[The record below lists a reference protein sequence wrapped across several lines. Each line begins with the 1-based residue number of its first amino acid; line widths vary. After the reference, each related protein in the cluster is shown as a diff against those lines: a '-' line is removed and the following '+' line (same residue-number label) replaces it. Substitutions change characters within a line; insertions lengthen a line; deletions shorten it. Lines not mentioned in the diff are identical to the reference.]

1 MSGWLV
7 LLPVVWLL
15 RRRGRLLDVPVYDH
29 LVPDAQRYLSSGE
42 TGYEGRPGG
51 PLCVPDAQRYL
62 SSGETG
68 YEGRPGG
75 PLCRSVYVKGREVRK
90 SLGHRDKELA
100 IRQAYELLHSLLANE
115 QALDQETLT
124 IGMLAQLYLESPQH
138 LSKKPRTQRADQRC
152 LERVIAFLGSTRDVA
167 TLSESDVRRYTLARR
182 QGDPTLKGVTPG
194 RPVWDRAVEQ
204 DLVMLMTALDW
215 ATRERTTTGRRLLRE
230 NPLTGVRLPKEK
242 NPERPVMSH
251 DVYLKLLKV
260 APRVH
265 PLLPLALIVAE
276 GTGRRISAWRNLV
289 WDDVAFERGTI
300 HWCAEHDKKGFEGVM
315 PMSSSVRA
323 ALLAQQNAQAA
334 IGQAPV
340 FPSPKDPTKPCSR
353 HLFDEWL
360 RRAHRLAKMVPQ
372 RRGMWH
378 PIRGKWATERK
389 GYPVKDVAAAG
400 GWKTEE
406 VLMTSYQLAD
416 AETIKNVVL
425 HPTNRIVSR

>member
-1 MSGWLV
+1 MKHRKCWSKSVGE
-7 LLPVVWLL
+7 
-15 RRRGRLLDVPVYDH
+15 RGAKVRL
-29 LVPDAQRYLSSGE
+29 
-42 TGYEGRPGG
+42 YEDRPGG
-51 PLCVPDAQRYL
+51 PLF
-62 SSGETG
+62 
-68 YEGRPGG
+68 
-75 PLCRSVYVKGREVRK
+75 RSVYVNGKEVRK

-115 QALDQETLT
+115 QALDHETLT

-182 QGDPTLKGVTPG
+182 KGDPTLKGVTPG
-194 RPVWDRAVEQ
+194 RPVRDRAVEL
-204 DLVMLMTALDW
+204 DLVMLMTALNW
-215 ATRERTTTGRRLLRE
+215 ATRERTTAGRRLLRE

-251 DVYLKLLKV
+251 DVYLNLLRV

-289 WDDVAFERGTI
+289 WDDVGFESGTI
-300 HWCAEHDKKGFEGVM
+300 HWRAEHDKKGFEGVM
-315 PMSSSVRA
+315 PMSSSVQA
-323 ALLAQQNAQAA
+323 ALLAQRKAQAA
-334 IGQAPV
+334 IGGAPV

-353 HLFDEWL
+353 HLFDAWL
-360 RRAHRLAKMVPQ
+360 RRAHRLAKIVPQ

-378 PIRGKWATERK
+378 PIRRKWATERK